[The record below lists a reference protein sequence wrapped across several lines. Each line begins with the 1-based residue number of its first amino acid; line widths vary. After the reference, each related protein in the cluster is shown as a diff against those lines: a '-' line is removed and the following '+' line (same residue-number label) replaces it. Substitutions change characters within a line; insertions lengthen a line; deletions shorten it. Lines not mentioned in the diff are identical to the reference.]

1 MFGGEIIRKK
11 IKVKIESIEEKT
23 NEEYEV
29 FSIINKNKITY
40 KKDEVKYTLII
51 SENSITLI
59 RESEDFKNILTFKE
73 KRSILSEYIIKSNDM
88 VLEINVETLALKNTS
103 KEILISLTNSLGAC
117 SVLLHEWWTDPGQC
131 QHSSTFQVDRE
142 GANQG
147 R

>member
-88 VLEINVETLALKNTS
+88 VLEINVETLSLKNTS
-103 KEILISLTNSLGAC
+103 KEIYI
-117 SVLLHEWWTDPGQC
+117 EYKIKETDALYKYKI
-131 QHSSTFQVDRE
+131 TME
-142 GANQG
+142 E
-147 R
+147 

>member
-103 KEILISLTNSLGAC
+103 KEIYIEYKIKETDA
-117 SVLLHEWWTDPGQC
+117 LHKYKITME
-131 QHSSTFQVDRE
+131 E
-142 GANQG
+142 
-147 R
+147 